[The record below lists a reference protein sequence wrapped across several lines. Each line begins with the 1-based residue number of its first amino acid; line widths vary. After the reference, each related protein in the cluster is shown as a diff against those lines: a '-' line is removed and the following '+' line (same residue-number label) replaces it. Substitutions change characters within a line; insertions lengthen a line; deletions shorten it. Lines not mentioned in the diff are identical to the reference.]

1 MCAFH
6 EKFLFLLIM
15 FFTSIR
21 TLCSERK
28 FLHFAGIVF
37 TSDILRFFSSLVWTL
52 SILLAQIIRV
62 TDYNC
67 LCYNSVWLCLLPC
80 VALDARLEVG
90 LEQQAE
96 LMLKMMST
104 LEADSILQALT
115 NTSPTCNYILSNCSL
130 HIMTIWKLC
139 SFFLQLHGSLE
150 EVEFCFNDIVRLCFR
165 DSIQIFKLCM
175 YTFKT
180 LFEVA
185 QIGRIPITVHNNTVE
200 EFFVCEA

>member
-1 MCAFH
+1 MD
-6 EKFLFLLIM
+6 
-15 FFTSIR
+15 SI
-21 TLCSERK
+21 
-28 FLHFAGIVF
+28 
-37 TSDILRFFSSLVWTL
+37 

-62 TDYNC
+62 TEYNC

-180 LFEVA
+180 FFEVA
-185 QIGRIPITVHNNTVE
+185 QIGRIPITVHNNTVQNNT
-200 EFFVCEA
+200 FSFVRLNYYIQCEILAVWKLLCTCFICAVIKVKILNSS